1 MQESGET
8 IQNPGPA
15 ALTRE
20 TILAQQKAIAREQ
33 KRRAARENLQDFIEY
48 CMPDPDHYDDVTK
61 SKYEAKAHH
70 KLMMRLFTDVSLTL
84 RLRLGLSIPP
94 QHGKSTVFGQ
104 YGIAWHAARNPENKI
119 IYGTFSENRAGI
131 VGLSV
136 LNLMESERFREV
148 FPEFKIRTGE
158 ASKFLIGFGREGSV
172 MFVGRGT
179 GASGNPCDLFIIDD
193 PYKSRGEARSGQVRG
208 IVWDWYNSVVEARCP
223 ALTPI
228 VIIHTRWN
236 DDDLI
241 GRLCDPEHPE
251 YDAEEQDNYD
261 YVNIPAIIETDE
273 HARLLGLPV
282 GSALWAE
289 SRGKPKFP
297 IELLRRRQRLN
308 PMNFSA
314 IYMGRPVPPEGDFYN
329 SSMIVEYQRG
339 EKPTATRP
347 YGASDHAVS
356 ETVRADK
363 TCMGIGE
370 LDANGVLWISPDL
383 VWGKYAADK
392 QVELQCKMI
401 ADHSP
406 VAWFAEGDHIKK
418 AIGPFLRKMM
428 IAKRLYKTSLREL
441 PKNADKVAKSQSIQ
455 GMMSLGL
462 VRFPAFAPWWPEAKA
477 QMLRFDGSEGK
488 ADDFCDFIANLGRGL
503 DQMMNARGP
512 RKPVEEKLPAT
523 GTAAWVKMAA
533 RADRLQKDRKKNS
546 FKGW

>member
-1 MQESGET
+1 MNNLGGPVAG
-8 IQNPGPA
+8 NPSSRDELLLQRR
-15 ALTRE
+15 ALE
-20 TILAQQKAIAREQ
+20 KEL

-48 CMPDPDHYDDVTK
+48 CMPDPEDFDNVLK
-61 SKYEAKAHH
+61 SKYEAKEHH
-70 KLMMRLFTDVSLTL
+70 KLMMRLFTDVSLML

-104 YGIAWHAARNPENKI
+104 YGIAWHAARNPEHKI
-119 IYGTFSENRAGI
+119 IYGTFSEPRAGI
-131 VGLSV
+131 VGASV
-136 LNLMESERFREV
+136 LNLMQSDRFREV
-148 FPEFKIRTGE
+148 FPEFEIRPGE

-193 PYKSRGEARSGQVRG
+193 PYKSRSEARSGQVRG

-223 ALTPI
+223 AMTPI

-241 GRLCDPEHPE
+241 GRLCDPDHPE
-251 YDAEEQDNYD
+251 HDPDDADNYD

-273 HARLLGLPV
+273 QSRLLNLPV

-289 SRGKPKFP
+289 SKGKPKFP

-314 IYMGRPVPPEGDFYN
+314 IYMGRPVPPEGDFYTN
-329 SSMIVEYQRG
+329 SMIVEYQRNDMPR
-339 EKPTATRP
+339 EVRK

-356 ETVRADK
+356 ESVRADK
-363 TCMGIGE
+363 TVMGIGC
-370 LDANGVLWISPDL
+370 LDSNGVLWIHPDL
-383 VWGKYAADK
+383 IWAKIPADR
-392 QVELQCKMI
+392 QVVEQCRLI
-401 ADHSP
+401 ESHSP

-418 AIGPFLRKMM
+418 SLGPFLKARMKAM
-428 IAKRLYKTSLREL
+428 RLFKTSLREL

-455 GMMSLGL
+455 GMMSLGM
-462 VRFPAFAPWWPEAKA
+462 VRFPAFAPWWPDAKA
-477 QMLRFDGSEGK
+477 QMMRFDGSEGK

-503 DQMMNARGP
+503 DQMMVARAG
-512 RKPVEEKLPAT
+512 KPKEEKNLIAT

-533 RADRLQKDRKKNS
+533 RADRLQKDRKNS